1 MNNTNN
7 TKNKEGLNI
16 QYFIHNP
23 EFTEVKKIIS
33 SITAENSTN
42 AKDIVVI
49 APNVFIANRLADF
62 LNYEKH
68 KEQKNFKFYT
78 WESIDFNSFFDK
90 KIKIDEKGELETTHT
105 NKFQSNI
112 VPEILKNE
120 NYTNPLLKFYKAVME
135 DKDAQELVKNRILN
149 LQIILSQKKS
159 NQFKDNKETTPDGG
173 GSYDYEELEERLN
186 EYKQKSFQVYF
197 TELLK
202 QNGLW
207 GKENISQEDIK
218 NNKAFKYLDML
229 CEDIQNDLELLNQ
242 KNIFSKEDKDRFVE
256 ILNNTL
262 SEIKQNLIELLK
274 DANTDEKRTQW
285 LIGITII
292 AVLVGA
298 IVTLATL
305 RTRTI
310 AVAASLGGLLADVL
324 FASNDIIDY
333 KKELEN
339 LEASRFYLPFAVPIM
354 KALFEDISYISA
366 LCCPQLYSCMIF
378 YDDKFLD
385 LSAINFLYFFNS
397 KMPQKDFAYQC
408 HNSYLIMGTYN
419 QKSKNEIINDFKEG
433 KKQKIED
440 ISSIFTFNPNIK
452 LPTEEYSC
460 TLELYEHLDKDFKDF
475 VFIEQPQFLSRAL
488 AKLIKNDSSKPNL
501 SAKQPKNYLLITQ
514 APFITMANL
523 SESITKEIFSTYIER
538 PEAPKDK
545 TQIDYSEYDLK
556 QDNSEKFVLQLS
568 PFVKESAGY
577 AQEFKAWFSQDIE
590 ARKEVKKGDEA
601 KIQIFKEVASNFLS
615 KEYKKG
621 IKEAEEYARKR
632 QEALY
637 KSILN
642 NLTLTNFNKNNST
655 TFEYLPIEIILQIAL
670 ILASAKIQKITLSIY
685 PSLNASLEEKDIQLM
700 FDYRPPL
707 DDHSNDIIL
716 SNYPNEHNINLENL
730 SDFFYEIVIGK
741 IDLEK
746 LNNQL
751 KIGDIDINLNEGYK
765 SVDKFILDHIIPKEE
780 LDNTYKEVDF
790 ERLRLEILAKAYE
803 DFIASIVPFAD
814 GFNKALT
821 KLALIFACTSVVL
834 IAKNLF
840 TDLKIV
846 AKEIVKS
853 FHPSLALLIACAED
867 FTTLKNSAKGN
878 VKFSQFKI
886 YRNYKSITYTN
897 TIQRKTL
904 FKYVILE
911 EKIVYT
917 QTEKALK
924 DLGFHQRMQFFEA
937 AKAAKGLGS
946 SVGISAASEIAK
958 CIAKN
963 IFSSN
968 TQILLA
974 EYESIFFL
982 NLEKYNRPYALI
994 RDEFLS
1000 YPLPIYSNF
1009 ISYNFSKAL
1018 FGSRLTTG
1026 ALEFFPNIIIY
1037 SSTERKTKNSKSSQ
1051 VECIREMMV
1060 NKLLAYIVLD
1070 ELREGYD
1077 DKCFMQKMLKRH
1089 ITKDEIMKQYSLDKD
1104 FINTNPNLP
1113 ERNTKLTLINNFHT
1127 EDEKVALK
1135 AYNELIYILSEVIDG
1150 KLNAQGKKILSCLK
1164 IIGKNNLKALYT
1176 GINDDKKNEEVV
1188 LESSRN
1194 DTKIQDTQDNKT
1206 PKVRPPFIGRLATTI
1221 IVENG
1226 GFSNE

>member
-7 TKNKEGLNI
+7 TKNEEGLNI

-33 SITAENSTN
+33 SITAENSRN

-135 DKDAQELVKNRILN
+135 DKDAQELVKNKI
-149 LQIILSQKKS
+149 
-159 NQFKDNKETTPDGG
+159 
-173 GSYDYEELEERLN
+173 EELKKELNEEQLA
-186 EYKQKSFQVYF
+186 EYKQPTFELYF

-305 RTRTI
+305 GTGTI

-460 TLELYEHLDKDFKDF
+460 TLELYKHLDKDFKNF

-488 AKLIKNDSSKPNL
+488 AKLIKNDSSKPNI
-501 SAKQPKNYLLITQ
+501 STKQPKNYLLITQ

-655 TFEYLPIEIILQIAL
+655 TFEYLPAEIILQIAL
-670 ILASAKIQKITLSIY
+670 ILASAKIQKITFIFY
-685 PSLNASLEEKDIQLM
+685 RNYFTYSLTAPRTYGEAMANSFKD
-700 FDYRPPL
+700 
-707 DDHSNDIIL
+707 DIIL

-834 IAKNLF
+834 IAENISFVKNLF
-840 TDLKIV
+840 ADLKIV

-867 FTTLKNSAKGN
+867 FITLKNSAKGN

-886 YRNYKSITYTN
+886 YRNYKSMIYIN
-897 TIQRKTL
+897 TITGKL
-904 FKYVILE
+904 FKYVVLE

-937 AKAAKGLGS
+937 AKTAKAAKGLGS
-946 SVGISAASEIAK
+946 SVGISTASEIAK
-958 CIAKN
+958 YIAKN

-1127 EDEKVALK
+1127 EDEKAALK